1 MVNNVKKEEELY
13 PEMRNWLS
21 SYLSNKYEKN
31 ECETIVVD
39 CHSIYL
45 DSVLEQ
51 YDVIQY
57 FPQTVGLKIQ
67 IDVLGIVKWENQ
79 AKIFCIEAK
88 KTALTLQNL
97 GQLQIY
103 CKLCNPEEAFL
114 LSSKNLG
121 ALEKVII
128 HLNREDILDFGS
140 GKTIKKINVAKWDIS
155 RKTISQ
161 ESRLPKI

>member
-1 MVNNVKKEEELY
+1 MVNNVRKEEELY
-13 PEMRNWLS
+13 PDMRNWLS
-21 SYLSNKYEKN
+21 SYLSNKYKKN

-67 IDVLGIVKWENQ
+67 IDVLGIVKWKNQ
-79 AKIFCIEAK
+79 AKIFFIEAK

-103 CKLCNPEEAFL
+103 CKLCNPEEAYL
-114 LSSKNLG
+114 LSSAGLG
-121 ALEKVII
+121 SLNKV
-128 HLNREDILDFGS
+128 LNVLQRTDLLDFGS
-140 GKTIKKINVAKWDIS
+140 GKRIKKMKVAKWDVS
-155 RKTISQ
+155 RNTIDNHSMI
-161 ESRLPKI
+161 PKM